1 MFNKDIIDSFKTIE
15 TPFYYYDLDIL
26 LKTLERLIIEANSK
40 IFKVH
45 YAVKANTNSKLL
57 NCIRSYGLGIDA
69 VSGNEI
75 KKVIEEGFDNEDIV
89 FAGVGKTDKEIEY
102 AINSKISCF
111 NCESIQEIQV
121 INDISKKISVKSNIS
136 LRLNP
141 NIELKTHKNI
151 TTGTKKN
158 KFGIDIDD
166 VDDILTLLKSLDYIN
181 LIGIHFHLGSQITNF
196 KVFDE
201 LSKIANITNKKIY
214 DYGIL
219 LNHINVGGGL
229 PIDYNNPEKNYI
241 PNFSEYFN
249 IYKKNIILLKNQ
261 KIFVELG
268 RSLVGQCG
276 NLISRVLF
284 TKKSYDKNYVI
295 LDAGMTELIR
305 PALYNS
311 YHKISNLT
319 FTENKFK
326 KYDVVGPLCE
336 SSDIFLKNIKLPFSK
351 RDDIFR
357 IYSCGAYGETMSS
370 NYNLRNSIKSYYSDM
385 I

>member
-1 MFNKDIIDSFKTIE
+1 VFNKDIIDSFKTIE

-45 YAVKANTNSKLL
+45 YAVKANTNSKIL

-69 VSGNEI
+69 VSGNEV
-75 KKVIEEGFDNEDIV
+75 KKVIEEGFDNENIV

-121 INDISKKISVKSNIS
+121 INDISKKLSVKSNIS

-141 NIELKTHKNI
+141 NIESRTHKNI

-284 TKKSYDKNYVI
+284 TKNSYDKNYVI

>member
-121 INDISKKISVKSNIS
+121 INDISKKSSVKSNIA

-141 NIELKTHKNI
+141 NIESKTHKNI

-166 VDDILTLLKSLDYIN
+166 VDDILTLLKSLDYTN
-181 LIGIHFHLGSQITNF
+181 LVGIHFHLGSQITNF

-201 LSKIANITNKKIY
+201 LSKI
-214 DYGIL
+214 
-219 LNHINVGGGL
+219 
-229 PIDYNNPEKNYI
+229 
-241 PNFSEYFN
+241 
-249 IYKKNIILLKNQ
+249 
-261 KIFVELG
+261 
-268 RSLVGQCG
+268 
-276 NLISRVLF
+276 
-284 TKKSYDKNYVI
+284 VI
-295 LDAGMTELIR
+295 
-305 PALYNS
+305 
-311 YHKISNLT
+311 
-319 FTENKFK
+319 
-326 KYDVVGPLCE
+326 
-336 SSDIFLKNIKLPFSK
+336 
-351 RDDIFR
+351 
-357 IYSCGAYGETMSS
+357 
-370 NYNLRNSIKSYYSDM
+370 
-385 I
+385 

>member
-26 LKTLERLIIEANSK
+26 SETLERLIIEANSE

-45 YAVKANTNSKLL
+45 YAVKANANSKLL
-57 NCIRSYGLGIDA
+57 DLIKSYGLGIDA
-69 VSGNEI
+69 VSGNEV
-75 KKVIEEGFDNEDIV
+75 KKAIEEGFDNKDIV

-121 INDISKKISVKSNIS
+121 INDISKKSLVTSNIS

-141 NIELKTHKNI
+141 NIESETHKNI

-166 VDDILTLLKSLDYIN
+166 VNDILTLLKSLDNIN
-181 LIGIHFHLGSQITNF
+181 LVGIHFHLGSQITNF

-201 LSKIANITNKKIY
+201 LSKIANITNTKIY

-219 LNHINVGGGL
+219 LDHINVGGGL

-249 IYKKNIILLKNQ
+249 VYKKNIILLKNQ
-261 KIFVELG
+261 KIYVELG

-284 TKKSYDKNYVI
+284 TKNLYNKNYII

-311 YHKISNLT
+311 YHKTSNLT
-319 FTENKFK
+319 SIENKFK

-336 SSDIFLKNIKLPFSK
+336 SSDIFSKNIKLPFSK

-357 IYSCGAYGETMSS
+357 IHSCGAYGETMSS

>member
-26 LKTLERLIIEANSK
+26 SETLEKLMIEANSE

-57 NCIRSYGLGIDA
+57 DLIRSYGLGIDA
-69 VSGNEI
+69 VSGNEV
-75 KKVIEEGFDNEDIV
+75 KKAIEEGFDNKDIV
-89 FAGVGKTDKEIEY
+89 FAGVGKTVKEIEY

-121 INDISKKISVKSNIS
+121 INDISKKSSVKSNIS

-141 NIELKTHKNI
+141 NIESKTHKNI

-166 VDDILTLLKSLDYIN
+166 VDDILKLLKSLDYIN
-181 LIGIHFHLGSQITNF
+181 LVGIHFHLGSQITNF

-219 LNHINVGGGL
+219 LSHINVGGGL
-229 PIDYNNPEKNYI
+229 PIDYDNPEKNYI

-249 IYKKNIILLKNQ
+249 IYKKNIMLLKNQ
-261 KIFVELG
+261 KIYVELG

-284 TKKSYDKNYVI
+284 TKNSYNKNYII

-319 FTENKFK
+319 SNENKFK
-326 KYDVVGPLCE
+326 K
-336 SSDIFLKNIKLPFSK
+336 
-351 RDDIFR
+351 
-357 IYSCGAYGETMSS
+357 
-370 NYNLRNSIKSYYSDM
+370 
-385 I
+385 